1 MKIAI
6 TGASGYIGSVLVPLL
21 LSEGHTLR
29 LLTRKSPPETA
40 PERITFVQGHLQ
52 EEAAIGTLVAGADA
66 VIHLAA
72 VISVDDRPDKA
83 LFDTNTSG
91 TRLLAAAAQQAGIK
105 RFIHLSSVTAYNQA
119 PYDERMDESRG
130 PATTTR
136 YGYDYSKAASQ
147 AIALSYNGNGM
158 EVIVLAPTAVTGPFD
173 RQPSLIGKAVINMYK
188 GNIPALFP
196 GGVDFTDVRD
206 VAGAIV
212 SALTNG
218 TPGMA
223 YLLSGEWVSLVTL
236 HREIR
241 RIKGR
246 PLTLPVLP
254 LWLIFSMLPLVRILA
269 AIGGGPPFYTR
280 QSVYNLVYSN
290 KKIDHSK
297 AATELGFQPRPFME
311 TLRDTIDWFR
321 QTGAIK

>member
-21 LSEGHTLR
+21 LSEGHTLQ
-29 LLTRKSPPETA
+29 LLTRKSPPDTP
-40 PERITFVQGHLQ
+40 PERLTFVQGHLLD
-52 EEAAIGTLVAGADA
+52 EAAISRLVNGAEA

-83 LFDTNTSG
+83 LFDTNTGG
-91 TRLLAAAAQQAGIK
+91 TRLLAAAAQQAGVK

-119 PYDERMDESRG
+119 PYHEPMDESRG

-136 YGYDYSKAASQ
+136 YGYDYSKAVSQ

-158 EVIVLAPTAVTGPFD
+158 GVLALAPTAVMGPFD

-212 SALTNG
+212 SALTRG
-218 TPGMA
+218 TPGAA
-223 YLLSGEWVSLVTL
+223 YLLSGEWISLATL
-236 HREIR
+236 HREVR

-246 PLTLPVLP
+246 PVTLPVVP
-254 LWLIFSMLPLVRILA
+254 LWLVFSILPLVRMLA
-269 AIGGGPPFYTR
+269 AISGGPPFYTR

-297 AATELGFQPRPFME
+297 AAAELGFQPRPFTE
-311 TLRDTIDWFR
+311 TLWDTIDWFR
-321 QTGAIK
+321 QTGAII